1 MSVPCPLFGFPV
13 GPWRRL
19 FAWWPVR
26 LFDGTLVWLRFVR
39 RRRIQ
44 PHNYLYDGVNAAWW
58 QYALEADIG

>member
-1 MSVPCPLFGFPV
+1 MTVPGPMFGNPV

-26 LFDGTLVWLRFVR
+26 LFDGTWVWLRFVS

-44 PHNYLYDGVNAAWW
+44 LHQYLSGGSDHWW
-58 QYALEADIG
+58 QYALPEDVG